1 METRVYKAPKDVAI
15 KIVEDETIKRQGEA
29 TRYEPQVFG
38 LEGEE
43 AILVVKGGP
52 EIFKMDLF
60 KDIKEAD
67 NKDEIIQK
75 IEEMSQ
81 SAASGVGNLF
91 K

>member
-29 TRYEPQVFG
+29 TRYEPQALG
-38 LEGEE
+38 LEGKET
-43 AILVVKGGP
+43 ILVVKGPP
-52 EIFKMDLF
+52 EIFKLDLF
-60 KDIKEAD
+60 KDLEETD
-67 NKDEIIQK
+67 NKNEVLQK